1 MDKKSTTHQTA
12 VGRLENRIQRT
23 QAIVRDWNMRHGEL
37 CPSDMAHHAYE
48 VQTSLIDTT
57 HLSYGVEYT
66 AHAKIAEAVHMLQH
80 AEELLD
86 GAYFRLAQVQ
96 KACEGDEYHP
106 RPDLEGGPLKTWER
120 LQGKTW
126 ERLQRSWERLQG

>member
-1 MDKKSTTHQTA
+1 MDKKSTTHQKA

-23 QAIVRDWNMRHGEL
+23 QALCREWVKVHSEL
-37 CPSDMAHHAYE
+37 YPSDMAYHAQN
-48 VQTSLIDTT
+48 VQSRLINTT

-86 GAYFRLAQVQ
+86 GAYFRLRQVE
-96 KACEGDEYHP
+96 KACAGQEYHP

-120 LQGKTW
+120 LQG
-126 ERLQRSWERLQG
+126 